1 MTARIYRVLEVFTD
15 LVYLNLLWLVACLP
29 VVTIAPSTA
38 AMFGVVR
45 GWIRGKDTP
54 TTREFFSLFRENF
67 GRSLAVGF
75 VWAVLGAV
83 LAADFLLVGQM
94 ESFRRPLYV
103 VFLAFAFL
111 YLSATVYLFPVMVSY
126 ELDWKGVIKNSL
138 LFSVARPLT
147 TLQCLLTVGVALFVV
162 ASLWITIFVTASATA
177 YAVYFLCE
185 RSFKNVESLKGAR
198 SEPHAEEQEEA
209 PEK

>member
-1 MTARIYRVLEVFTD
+1 MIDRVYRALEVFTD
-15 LVYLNLLWLVACLP
+15 LVYLNLLWIVSCLP

-45 GWIRGKDTP
+45 GWIKGKDVP

-67 GRSLAVGF
+67 GRSLAVGL

-83 LAADFLLVGQM
+83 LAADFLLVGEM

-103 VFLAFAFL
+103 VFFVFALL
-111 YLSATVYLFPVMVSY
+111 YVSATVYLFPVMVNY
-126 ELDWKGVIKNSL
+126 ELGWKAVIRNSL

-147 TLQCLLTVGVALFVV
+147 TLQCLLTLAVALFVV
-162 ASLWITIFVTASATA
+162 ASLWITIFVAASATA
-177 YAVYFLCE
+177 YAVYFLCD
-185 RSFKNVESLKGAR
+185 RAFKNVESLKGAR
-198 SEPHAEEQEEA
+198 SEPRV
-209 PEK
+209 EKREGDAG